1 MDYDK
6 RWTLANDLREFANFL
21 DDHGQDIPDVTVD
34 ISSRVWKSWT
44 GASDVPT
51 AIALALRAG
60 MKGAD
65 EVTKEYSDNYFR
77 LYLSFGEL
85 QYRVLCDRD
94 EVCERTVVGT
104 ETVMESVPPEGEW
117 TEKEVEKDI
126 VEWVCNPLLAA
137 AKDVD

>member
-6 RWTLANDLREFANFL
+6 RTELANDLRDFADFL
-21 DDHGQDIPDVTVD
+21 NDHGQDIPDVTVD
-34 ISSRVWKSWT
+34 VSSRVWSWT
-44 GASDVPT
+44 SAGDVPT

-65 EVTKEYSDNYFR
+65 EVTKEYSDNFFR
-77 LYLSFGEL
+77 LYLSFGDL
-85 QYRVLCDRD
+85 QYRVLCDRE

-104 ETVMESVPPEGEW
+104 ETVIESVPPEGEW
-117 TEKEVEKDI
+117 TEQEVEKD
-126 VEWVCNPLLAA
+126 VVKWVCNPLLAA

>member
-1 MDYDK
+1 MDYNK
-6 RWTLANDLREFANFL
+6 RTELASNLREFADFL
-21 DDHGQDIPDVTVD
+21 DNYGHDIPDVNVD
-34 ISSRVWKSWT
+34 VSSRVWSWT
-44 GASDVPT
+44 SASDVPT

-65 EVTKEYSDNYFR
+65 EVRKKYSDDFFR
-77 LYLSFGEL
+77 LYLSFGDLE
-85 QYRVLCDRD
+85 YRVSCDRD

-104 ETVMESVPPEGEW
+104 ETVMELAPPEGEW
-117 TEKEVEKDI
+117 TEKPVEKEV

>member
-1 MDYDK
+1 MDYNK
-6 RWTLANDLREFANFL
+6 RTELASNLREFADFL
-21 DDHGQDIPDVTVD
+21 DNHGQDIPDVNVD
-34 ISSRVWKSWT
+34 VSSRVWSWT
-44 GASDVPT
+44 SAGDVPT

-65 EVTKEYSDNYFR
+65 EVTKEYSDDYFR
-77 LYLSFGEL
+77 LYLSFGDL
-85 QYRVLCDRD
+85 QYRVLCDRE

-117 TEKEVEKDI
+117 TEQAVEKDI

>member
-1 MDYDK
+1 MDYNK
-6 RWTLANDLREFANFL
+6 RTELASNLREFADFL
-21 DDHGQDIPDVTVD
+21 DNYGHDIPDVNVD
-34 ISSRVWKSWT
+34 VSSRVWSWT
-44 GASDVPT
+44 SASDVPT

-117 TEKEVEKDI
+117 TEQAVEKDV

>member
-1 MDYDK
+1 MDYNK
-6 RWTLANDLREFANFL
+6 RTELASNLREFADFL
-21 DDHGQDIPDVTVD
+21 DNYGHDIPDVNVD
-34 ISSRVWKSWT
+34 VSSRVWSWT
-44 GASDVPT
+44 SAGDVPT

-65 EVTKEYSDNYFR
+65 EVTKKYSDDFFR
-77 LYLSFGEL
+77 LYLSFGDLE
-85 QYRVLCDRD
+85 YRVSCDRD

-117 TEKEVEKDI
+117 TEKEVEKDV

>member
-1 MDYDK
+1 MDYNK
-6 RWTLANDLREFANFL
+6 RWTLANDLREFADFL
-21 DDHGQDIPDVTVD
+21 DNYGHDIPDVNVD
-34 ISSRVWKSWT
+34 VSSRVWSWT
-44 GASDVPT
+44 SASDVPT

-65 EVTKEYSDNYFR
+65 EVRKKYSDDFFR
-77 LYLSFGEL
+77 LYLSFGDLE
-85 QYRVLCDRD
+85 YRVSCDRD

-104 ETVMESVPPEGEW
+104 ETVMELAPPEGEW
-117 TEKEVEKDI
+117 TEKPVEKEV

>member
-1 MDYDK
+1 MDYNK
-6 RWTLANDLREFANFL
+6 RTELASNLREFADFL
-21 DDHGQDIPDVTVD
+21 DNHGQDIPDVTVD
-34 ISSRVWKSWT
+34 VSSRVWSWT
-44 GASDVPT
+44 SAGDVPT

-85 QYRVLCDRD
+85 QYRVLCDRE

-117 TEKEVEKDI
+117 TEQAVEKDV

>member
-1 MDYDK
+1 MDYNK
-6 RWTLANDLREFANFL
+6 RWTLANDLREFADFL
-21 DDHGQDIPDVTVD
+21 DNHGHDIPDVNVD
-34 ISSRVWKSWT
+34 VSSRVWSWT
-44 GASDVPT
+44 SANDVPT

-65 EVTKEYSDNYFR
+65 EVTKKYSDDYFR
-77 LYLSFGEL
+77 LYLSFGDLE
-85 QYRVLCDRD
+85 YRVSCDRD

-104 ETVMESVPPEGEW
+104 ETVMELTPPEGEW
-117 TEKEVEKDI
+117 TEKPVEKEV

>member
-6 RWTLANDLREFANFL
+6 RWTLANDLRQFADFL
-21 DDHGQDIPDVTVD
+21 DDHGQDIPDVNIDV
-34 ISSRVWKSWT
+34 SSRVWSWT
-44 GASDVPT
+44 DAGDVPT

-65 EVTKEYSDNYFR
+65 EVTKEYSDDYFR
-77 LYLSFGEL
+77 LYLSFGDLE
-85 QYRVLCDRD
+85 YRVSCDRD

-104 ETVMESVPPEGEW
+104 ETVMEPVPPEGDW
-117 TEKEVEKDI
+117 TEKAVEKEI
-126 VEWVCNPLLAA
+126 VKWVCNPLLAA

>member
-6 RWTLANDLREFANFL
+6 RTELASNLREFADFL
-21 DDHGQDIPDVTVD
+21 DNHGQDIPDVNVD
-34 ISSRVWKSWT
+34 VSSRVWSWT
-44 GASDVPT
+44 SAGDVPT

-117 TEKEVEKDI
+117 TEQAVEKDV

>member
-1 MDYDK
+1 MDYNK
-6 RWTLANDLREFANFL
+6 RTELASNLREFADFL
-21 DDHGQDIPDVTVD
+21 DNHGQDIPDVNVD
-34 ISSRVWKSWT
+34 VSSRVWSWT
-44 GASDVPT
+44 SAGDVPT

-65 EVTKEYSDNYFR
+65 EVTKEYSDDYFR
-77 LYLSFGEL
+77 LYLSFGDL
-85 QYRVLCDRD
+85 QYRVLCDRE

-117 TEKEVEKDI
+117 TEQAVEKDV

>member
-1 MDYDK
+1 MDNDK
-6 RWTLANDLREFANFL
+6 RWTLANDLRQFANFL
-21 DDHGQDIPDVTVD
+21 DDHGQDIPDVNVD
-34 ISSRVWKSWT
+34 VSSRVWSWT
-44 GASDVPT
+44 NAGDVPT

-65 EVTKEYSDNYFR
+65 EVRKKYSDDYFR
-77 LYLSFGEL
+77 LYLSFGDLE
-85 QYRVLCDRD
+85 YRVSCDRD

-104 ETVMESVPPEGEW
+104 ETVMELAPPEGEW
-117 TEKEVEKDI
+117 TEKPVEKDV

>member
-6 RWTLANDLREFANFL
+6 RTQLGNDLREFADFL
-21 DDHGQDIPDVTVD
+21 DDHGQDIPDVNVD
-34 ISSRVWKSWT
+34 VSSRVWSWT
-44 GASDVPT
+44 DAGDVPT

-77 LYLSFGEL
+77 LYLSFGDL

-117 TEKEVEKDI
+117 TEQAVEKDV

>member
-1 MDYDK
+1 MDYNK
-6 RWTLANDLREFANFL
+6 RTELASNLREFADFL
-21 DDHGQDIPDVTVD
+21 DDYGHDVPDVNVD
-34 ISSRVWKSWT
+34 VSSRVWSWT
-44 GASDVPT
+44 SAGDVPT

-85 QYRVLCDRD
+85 QYRVLCDRE

-117 TEKEVEKDI
+117 TEKEVEKDV

>member
-1 MDYDK
+1 MDYNK
-6 RWTLANDLREFANFL
+6 RTELASNLREFADFL

-44 GASDVPT
+44 GAGDVPT

-65 EVTKEYSDNYFR
+65 EVTKEYSDDYFR
-77 LYLSFGEL
+77 LYLSFGDL
-85 QYRVLCDRD
+85 QYRVLCDRE

-117 TEKEVEKDI
+117 TEQAVEKDV

>member
-1 MDYDK
+1 MDYNK
-6 RWTLANDLREFANFL
+6 RTELASNLREFADFL
-21 DDHGQDIPDVTVD
+21 DDYGHDVPDVNVD
-34 ISSRVWKSWT
+34 VSSRVWSWT
-44 GASDVPT
+44 SAGDVPT

-117 TEKEVEKDI
+117 TEQAVEKDV

>member
-1 MDYDK
+1 MDYNK
-6 RWTLANDLREFANFL
+6 RTELASNLREFADFL
-21 DDHGQDIPDVTVD
+21 DNHGQDIPDVTVD
-34 ISSRVWKSWT
+34 VSSRVWSWT
-44 GASDVPT
+44 SAGDVPT

-77 LYLSFGEL
+77 LYLSFGGL

-117 TEKEVEKDI
+117 TEQAVEKDI